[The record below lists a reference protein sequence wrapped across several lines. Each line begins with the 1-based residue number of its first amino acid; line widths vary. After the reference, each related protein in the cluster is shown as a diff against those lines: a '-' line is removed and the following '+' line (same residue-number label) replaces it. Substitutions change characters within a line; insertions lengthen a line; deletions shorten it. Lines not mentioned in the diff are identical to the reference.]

1 MGQRKIREKHV
12 LLIGAGALDA
22 NAEALARMGIGK
34 LTIADRDYV
43 EWSNLQRQSYI
54 QKKMRN
60 SVNQK
65 QLQRREHVRKIN
77 SEVEIVPVVT
87 DVTMREIEEL
97 TKDGSHIRCD

>member
-1 MGQRKIREKHV
+1 M
-12 LLIGAGALDA
+12 
-22 NAEALARMGIGK
+22 
-34 LTIADRDYV
+34 TT
-43 EWSNLQRQSYI
+43 SNGVIYSGGSYI

-65 QLQRREHVRKIN
+65 QLQRQRHVRKIN

-97 TKDGSHIRCD
+97 TKDVDLILDATDNFDTRLLINDISQKKIYLGYMADALGVTV

>member
-1 MGQRKIREKHV
+1 MQERYSRQVLFSGIGEMGQRKIREKHV
-12 LLIGAGALDA
+12 LLIGAGALGA

-65 QLQRREHVRKIN
+65 QLQRQN
-77 SEVEIVPVVT
+77 
-87 DVTMREIEEL
+87 M
-97 TKDGSHIRCD
+97 